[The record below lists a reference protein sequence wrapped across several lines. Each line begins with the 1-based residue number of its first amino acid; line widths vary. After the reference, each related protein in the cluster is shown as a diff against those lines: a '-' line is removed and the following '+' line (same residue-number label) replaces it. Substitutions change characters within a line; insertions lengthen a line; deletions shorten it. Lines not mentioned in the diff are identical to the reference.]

1 MAAPT
6 AYRDPPG
13 TEGARVDLDD
23 LLEDLWEDAIS
34 DARRKASK
42 ANAELRRK
50 AKLPAFRR
58 RMREFALW
66 GSGAWV
72 TVFGGGA
79 VATEIAI
86 DGGVGT
92 ALAVVLGGIALPA
105 VGTGVWAWRTRGR
118 DREVKRE
125 AEAARRARQE
135 QDDIPADLVADWKR
149 LRRAQVLVEDLAE
162 QGLVDGSAIGE
173 QSAMVA
179 DLRQLL
185 IADKRASDLGAEPS
199 ARLRKQVGDLADLLV
214 ALAAEAVDN
223 RTEEVGAGSAP
234 ATIRDARDRLR
245 SLRAARAE
253 LNAIDDGA
261 RAANKLV
268 EDARRERANRQQPP
282 PGTAGRA
289 GGDDDRPQPMPG

>member
-1 MAAPT
+1 MTGPT
-6 AYRDPPG
+6 
-13 TEGARVDLDD
+13 TKARPVDLDD
-23 LLEDLWEDAIS
+23 LLEDLWEDAIG
-34 DARRKASK
+34 DARRRASR

-58 RMREFALW
+58 RMREVALW
-66 GSGAWV
+66 GSTAWV

-79 VATEIAI
+79 VATELAV

-92 ALAVVLGGIALPA
+92 ALAIVLGGIALPA
-105 VGTGVWAWRTRGR
+105 VGTGIWAWRTRDR
-118 DREVKRE
+118 DREVRRE

-162 QGLVDGSAIGE
+162 QGLVDVSAIGE
-173 QSAMVA
+173 QSAMVE

-185 IADKRASDLGAEPS
+185 VADKRASDLGAQPS
-199 ARLRKQVGDLADLLV
+199 ARLRQQVGDLADLLV
-214 ALAAEAVDN
+214 ALAAEAVDS
-223 RTEEVGAGSAP
+223 RTEEVGAGTAP

-253 LNAIDDGA
+253 LNAIDDDA
-261 RAANKLV
+261 RAATRLV
-268 EDARRERANRQQPP
+268 EEGRRERAARQQSPP
-282 PGTAGRA
+282 PQGSPRREDD
-289 GGDDDRPQPMPG
+289 GDQRPMPG

>member
-1 MAAPT
+1 M
-6 AYRDPPG
+6 
-13 TEGARVDLDD
+13 DLDD

-34 DARRKASK
+34 DTRRRASK

-50 AKLPAFRR
+50 AKLPSFRR

-66 GSGAWV
+66 GSTAWV

-86 DGGVGT
+86 DGGLGT

-105 VGTGVWAWRTRGR
+105 VGTGVWAWRTRDR

-162 QGLVDGSAIGE
+162 QGLVDSSAIGE
-173 QSAMVA
+173 QSAMVD
-179 DLRQLL
+179 DLRGLL

-223 RTEEVGAGSAP
+223 RTEEVGAGSVP
-234 ATIRDARDRLR
+234 VTIRDARDRLR

-253 LNAIDDGA
+253 LNAIDDDA
-261 RAANKLV
+261 RAANQLV
-268 EDARRERANRQQPP
+268 DDARRERANRQQPS
-282 PGTAGRA
+282 PGTARRT